1 MEFYS
6 LQFLLFLFFW
16 LAAYYGFGKVMGE
29 RRWLILLGASLSFY
43 AIIELKGLFFLLM
56 TAGSTWIA
64 GWKMDELQGKYKKK
78 RRQCAEKSEK
88 EAVKASFQKKKKA
101 VLWGCLLFNFGLL
114 ILLKYTGNLMVGESI
129 WSRLILPIGI
139 SFYTFQ
145 SISYLIDVYNEKY
158 ESERNFGKYLLFVS
172 WFPQLLEGPIN
183 RYDAMK
189 GSLFQD
195 HDWDAQ
201 RAYEA
206 LLLILYGLFKKYV
219 IAEQLSPLISQM
231 FDQVD
236 VNIPGSVVVCGILMY
251 SAQQYADFSGGID
264 IVLGVSRLFGVSMAQ
279 NFRQPYFAT
288 SLGDFW
294 RRWHISLGAWMRD
307 YVFYPLALLPGMQ
320 KLGKWFVKRFPGKWG
335 KHLGRIVPA
344 CLANIVVFVIVGIWH
359 GAQEHYLAWGLYNGL
374 VIAASDLLR
383 PFFTSAAEH
392 APFSV
397 SGRCAH
403 ILRVIRTFLIVN
415 IGWYFDRIEDFGY
428 RMICFRNTICH
439 FQLSRLKPTLYSY
452 NLDYVMKPVG
462 IAALGILVVLA
473 VSLMSE
479 NHIDV
484 RGRLM
489 KMPAVVQAG
498 VLTTA
503 MVMILFAFVFTAPSG
518 GFLYA
523 QF

>member
-6 LQFLLFLFFW
+6 LQFLIFILFW

-43 AIIELKGLFFLLM
+43 AILEPKGLFFLLM

-145 SISYLIDVYNEKY
+145 SVSYLIDVYNTKYSGEK
-158 ESERNFGKYLLFVS
+158 NFARYLLFVS

-189 GSLFQD
+189 SSLFQD

-236 VNIPGSVVVCGILMY
+236 VNIPGAVVVCGILMY

-294 RRWHISLGAWMRD
+294 RRWHISLGGLDEGLCVLSACIASRHAEAGKM
-307 YVFYPLALLPGMQ
+307 VCEALPWKMGKASWKNCSCLPCQYRGFCDC
-320 KLGKWFVKRFPGKWG
+320 G
-335 KHLGRIVPA
+335 
-344 CLANIVVFVIVGIWH
+344 N
-359 GAQEHYLAWGLYNGL
+359 LAWCTGALSCLG
-374 VIAASDLLR
+374 
-383 PFFTSAAEH
+383 
-392 APFSV
+392 SV
-397 SGRCAH
+397 
-403 ILRVIRTFLIVN
+403 
-415 IGWYFDRIEDFGY
+415 
-428 RMICFRNTICH
+428 
-439 FQLSRLKPTLYSY
+439 
-452 NLDYVMKPVG
+452 
-462 IAALGILVVLA
+462 
-473 VSLMSE
+473 
-479 NHIDV
+479 
-484 RGRLM
+484 
-489 KMPAVVQAG
+489 
-498 VLTTA
+498 
-503 MVMILFAFVFTAPSG
+503 
-518 GFLYA
+518 
-523 QF
+523 

>member
-6 LQFLLFLFFW
+6 LQFIFFISFW
-16 LAAYYGFGKVMGE
+16 LVLYYGSGRLFKARKWVV
-29 RRWLILLGASLSFY
+29 LLGASLSFY
-43 AIIELKGLFFLLM
+43 AILEWKGVFFLLA
-56 TAGSTWIA
+56 TAGTTWLSA
-64 GWKMDELQGKYKKK
+64 GLLDVLRDSCREERKKLTDRK
-78 RRQCAEKSEK
+78 EKA
-88 EAVKASFQKKKKA
+88 AVKSSFQKKRRR
-101 VLWGCLLFNFGLL
+101 VLVLCLLLNFGILA
-114 ILLKYTGNLMVGESI
+114 LLKYTGDILKDISGWKSL
-129 WSRLILPIGI
+129 LIPVGI

-158 ESERNFGKYLLFVS
+158 ESEKNFWKYLLFVS

-189 GSLFQD
+189 SSLFQD
-195 HDWDAQ
+195 HDWDSQ
-201 RAYEA
+201 RSYEA

-236 VNIPGSVVVCGILMY
+236 VNIPGAVVVCGILMY

-320 KLGKWFVKRFPGKWG
+320 RLGKWFVKRFPGKWG

-383 PFFTSAAEH
+383 PLFVSAAEH

-397 SGRCAH
+397 SERCAH

-439 FQLSRLKPTLYSY
+439 FELSRLKPTLYSY

-462 IAALGILVVLA
+462 IAVLGILVVLA

-489 KMPAVVQAG
+489 KMPAWVQAG
-498 VLTTA
+498 VLTAA